1 MPAFP
6 LELERQQHHL
16 NIPKAEK
23 MPPKSAPE
31 LEAECLRLV
40 AMDPHTARH

>member
-1 MPAFP
+1 MP
-6 LELERQQHHL
+6 L
-16 NIPKAEK
+16 
-23 MPPKSAPE
+23 KSAPE